1 MKKTDFGKIIGEL
14 VKSPKYSTALLAHEC
29 GCSETYIKQLAA
41 GYRKQPGYDI
51 GKKLS
56 ELRDRLQGE
65 S

>member
-1 MKKTDFGKIIGEL
+1 MKKTNFRKIIREL
-14 VKSPKYSTALLAHEC
+14 VRSQYSTALLAHEC

-41 GYRKQPGYDI
+41 GYRKQPGYDL

-56 ELRDRLQGE
+56 ELHEAL